1 MASSTRSS
9 ALQDLVESELGWDP
23 QVTWA
28 HIGVTTHDGVV
39 TLSGFVPSFAE
50 RLAAEHAALRV
61 RGTRAVANE
70 LVVKLLMDRIDP
82 EIAKDAADALR
93 LNASVPAT
101 VKLTVSSGFVTLEGS
116 CEWWFQRKAA
126 EDAVR
131 HVPGIRGVDNDIII
145 APRVSSSA
153 VRANIEDALRRSAE
167 VDARQ
172 VEIRT
177 IGNRVVLGG
186 TVRSHAERAEAARA
200 AWAAPGVTAVEN
212 DIDVVL

>member
-1 MASSTRSS
+1 MAITTRSS

-23 QVTWA
+23 QVTSA
-28 HIGVTTHDGVV
+28 HIGVTSQDGVV

-50 RLAAEHAALRV
+50 RFAAEQAALRV

-82 EIAKDAADALR
+82 DIARDAADALR

-101 VKLTVSSGFVTLEGS
+101 VKLTVSSGFITLTGS

-131 HVPGIRGVDNDIII
+131 HVPAILGVDNDIVI
-145 APRVSSSA
+145 APRVSASA
-153 VRANIEDALRRSAE
+153 VRTNIEDALRRSAE

-172 VEIRT
+172 VEVRT
-177 IGNRVVLGG
+177 LGNRVVLDG
-186 TVRSHAERAEAARA
+186 TVRSHAERIEAGRA

-212 DIDVVL
+212 NLDVTP

>member
-1 MASSTRSS
+1 MASTTRSS
-9 ALQDLVESELGWDP
+9 ALQDFVESELEWDP
-23 QVTWA
+23 EVTSGR
-28 HIGVTTHDGVV
+28 IGVTSQDGIV

-50 RLAAEHAALRV
+50 RFAAERAALRV

-82 EIAKDAADALR
+82 DIAKDAADALR

-101 VKLTVSSGFVTLEGS
+101 VKLTVTSGFITLAGS

-131 HVPGIRGVDNDIII
+131 HVPGIRGVDNAIVI
-145 APRVSSSA
+145 APRVSTSA
-153 VRANIEDALRRSAE
+153 VRAKIEGALHRSAE
-167 VDARQ
+167 IDASQ

-177 IGNRVVLGG
+177 LGNTVILGG
-186 TVRSHAERAEAARA
+186 TVRSHAERTEAARA